1 MDNYHKD
8 MVFESNR
15 KSKKIAYL
23 LWLLVGWTG
32 AHRFYAGETK
42 TGAIQLVMALSV
54 IGWPFLAFW
63 LIADIFLIPG
73 MINEK
78 NMEVIRALNSADD
91 RAPYAERQER
101 LTYEEE
107 EEPILDDKRAR
118 MLKDLRATGYR
129 KKRRE
134 FSEIYR

>member
-1 MDNYHKD
+1 MDNYQKD
-8 MVFESNR
+8 LVFESNR

-54 IGWPFLAFW
+54 IGLPFLVFW

-73 MINEK
+73 MINDK
-78 NMEVIRALNSADD
+78 NMKLIRALNASD
-91 RAPYAERQER
+91 RPGPDHEVEYR
-101 LTYEEE
+101 
-107 EEPILDDKRAR
+107 EEPAAPALDGKRAR
-118 MLKDLRATGYR
+118 MLEDLRATGYR
-129 KKRRE
+129 KPRRD
-134 FSEIYR
+134 SSKL